1 MTLMSAN
8 STHPRRLTAVS
19 SLVTHDWPT
28 RPPGVSQR
36 PPRRI
41 PAAGE
46 SPASDAGSAP
56 AWTGPARARLP
67 STSSGMRPR
76 QGEPAGGTV
85 AVTGGTG
92 GEGAS
97 GVPAGPEHQ
106 PGTLAPPGPEPM
118 TAAGPEP
125 APITPAAARPGAA
138 GPSTPG
144 PRARAAATGLRLP
157 WALAVALAGGLA
169 LTAAFPPIG
178 IWPLAPAGPAL
189 LAVALW
195 RRGLRASLLA
205 GLVFGLAFFVPLL
218 SWLLNVAWYAWLA
231 LAVAEAVIFAVL
243 AVGQRLLLDLR
254 AWPLAVAGWWVCA
267 EALRSRWPYAFPWG
281 RLAMSQAGTPAAP
294 WAAVGGAPLL
304 SFLVALA
311 GTTLAWALLVP
322 GWRAGLR
329 RRALPLLAFAVAAG
343 LALAGVLLPVDR
355 QPPGTPTAVVAAVQ
369 GNVPHARSLPD
380 LLRASTVTL
389 NHATATERLAAQVR
403 AGGRPAPDLVIWPE
417 NSTDIDPRTYSPVY
431 ATIASAVNAIHRPV
445 LVGTVLRDP
454 LRNAG
459 QLWLPG
465 RGPGQTYVKRQ
476 LVPFGEYI
484 PFRGL
489 LRHIT
494 SLVNL
499 QPENFTAGHRAV
511 VFQAGRIRLGDVIC
525 YEIGFD
531 HLVSSE
537 VNAGANLL
545 TMQTNDATFEVDG
558 QRGETLQQ
566 LAMARI
572 RAVESNRAVV
582 VASTTGVSAIIAPDG
597 RLIAH
602 SGTWRR
608 AVLEARVPLVSQRTL
623 ASRIGGWPEAVIVA
637 LTLAALAWAAA
648 AALRRRTAA
657 G

>member
-1 MTLMSAN
+1 
-8 STHPRRLTAVS
+8 
-19 SLVTHDWPT
+19 
-28 RPPGVSQR
+28 
-36 PPRRI
+36 
-41 PAAGE
+41 
-46 SPASDAGSAP
+46 
-56 AWTGPARARLP
+56 
-67 STSSGMRPR
+67 
-76 QGEPAGGTV
+76 
-85 AVTGGTG
+85 
-92 GEGAS
+92 
-97 GVPAGPEHQ
+97 
-106 PGTLAPPGPEPM
+106 
-118 TAAGPEP
+118 
-125 APITPAAARPGAA
+125 
-138 GPSTPG
+138 
-144 PRARAAATGLRLP
+144 
-157 WALAVALAGGLA
+157 
-169 LTAAFPPIG
+169 
-178 IWPLAPAGPAL
+178 
-189 LAVALW
+189 VALW

-281 RLAMSQAGTPAAP
+281 RLAMSQAGTPTAP

-322 GWRAGLR
+322 GWRARLR
-329 RRALPLLAFAVAAG
+329 RRALPLLAFAGAAG

-355 QPPGTPTAVVAAVQ
+355 QPPGTPTAVVAAIQ
-369 GNVPHARSLPD
+369 GNVPHAQSLPD

-431 ATIASAVNAIHRPV
+431 ATIAAAVNAIHRPV

-511 VFQAGRIRLGDVIC
+511 VFQAGKIRLGDVIC

-602 SGTWRR
+602 TGTWQR

-623 ASRIGGWPEAVIVA
+623 ADRIGAWPQAVIVA

-648 AALRRRTAA
+648 AALRRRRTAA
-657 G
+657 R

>member
-1 MTLMSAN
+1 MT
-8 STHPRRLTAVS
+8 
-19 SLVTHDWPT
+19 
-28 RPPGVSQR
+28 
-36 PPRRI
+36 
-41 PAAGE
+41 
-46 SPASDAGSAP
+46 
-56 AWTGPARARLP
+56 
-67 STSSGMRPR
+67 
-76 QGEPAGGTV
+76 
-85 AVTGGTG
+85 VTGGAG
-92 GEGAS
+92 GEGAG
-97 GVPAGPEHQ
+97 GVPPGPEHQ
-106 PGTLAPPGPEPM
+106 PGTLAPPGPEPVTM
-118 TAAGPEP
+118 ASPGPGPTAPAGPEAAPP
-125 APITPAAARPGAA
+125 APA
-138 GPSTPG
+138 GPETG
-144 PRARAAATGLRLP
+144 PVARAAASLPLP
-157 WALAVALAGGLA
+157 WALAVALTGGLA

-195 RRGLRASLLA
+195 RRSLRASLLA

-218 SWLLNVAWYAWLA
+218 SWLLNVAWYAWFA
-231 LAVAEAVIFAVL
+231 LAVAEAVIFALL

-322 GWRAGLR
+322 GRRAGLR
-329 RRALPLLAFAVAAG
+329 RRSLPWLAFAGATG
-343 LALAGVLLPVDR
+343 LVLAGILLPAGQ

-369 GNVPHARSLPD
+369 GNVPHARSLPG
-380 LLRASTVTL
+380 LLRAFTVTRDQAV
-389 NHATATERLAAQVR
+389 ATKGLAAQVR
-403 AGGRPAPDLVIWPE
+403 AGARPAPDLVIWPE
-417 NSTDIDPRTYSPVY
+417 NSTDIDPRLYPPVY
-431 ATIASAVNAIHRPV
+431 ATIAAAVNAIHRPV
-445 LVGTVLRDP
+445 LVGTVLQDP

-489 LRHIT
+489 LKHIT

-499 QPENFTAGHRAV
+499 QPQNFTAGHRAV
-511 VFQAGRIRLGDVIC
+511 VFRAGKIRLGDVIC
-525 YEIGFD
+525 YEVGFD
-531 HLVSSE
+531 GLVSSE

-545 TMQTNDATFEVDG
+545 TVQTNDATFEVDG

-597 RLIAH
+597 RLITH
-602 SGTWRR
+602 SGTWQR

-623 ASRIGGWPEAVIVA
+623 ADRIGAWPQAVIVA
-637 LTLAALAWAAA
+637 LTVAALAWAAA
-648 AALRRRTAA
+648 AALRRRRTAA
-657 G
+657 R

>member
-1 MTLMSAN
+1 MT
-8 STHPRRLTAVS
+8 
-19 SLVTHDWPT
+19 
-28 RPPGVSQR
+28 
-36 PPRRI
+36 
-41 PAAGE
+41 
-46 SPASDAGSAP
+46 
-56 AWTGPARARLP
+56 
-67 STSSGMRPR
+67 
-76 QGEPAGGTV
+76 
-85 AVTGGTG
+85 VTGGAG

-97 GVPAGPEHQ
+97 VPAGPEHQ
-106 PGTLAPPGPEPM
+106 PGTLAPPGPGPGTGASQEPGPAAP
-118 TAAGPEP
+118 AAGE
-125 APITPAAARPGAA
+125 PGAA
-138 GPSTPG
+138 TPPAPG
-144 PRARAAATGLRLP
+144 PGPQTPAGRSTAPSPTGTGPRGPAAVASLPLP
-157 WALAVALAGGLA
+157 WALAVALTGGLA

-218 SWLLNVAWYAWLA
+218 SWLVNVAWYAWIA

-267 EALRSRWPYAFPWG
+267 EVLRSRWPYAFPWG

-322 GWRAGLR
+322 GRRAGSR
-329 RRALPLLAFAVAAG
+329 RRALALLVFAGATG
-343 LALAGVLLPVDR
+343 LALAGALLPVD
-355 QPPGTPTAVVAAVQ
+355 QHPPGTPTAVVAAVQ

-380 LLRASTVTL
+380 LLRASTVTV
-389 NHATATERLAAQVR
+389 NHAAATKRLAARVR
-403 AGGRPAPDLVIWPE
+403 AGTLPAPGLVIWPE
-417 NSTDIDPRTYSPVY
+417 NSTDLDPRYYPQVY
-431 ATIASAVNAIHRPV
+431 ATIAGAVNAIHRPV
-445 LVGTVLRDP
+445 LVGTLLANPV
-454 LRNAG
+454 RNAG
-459 QLWLPG
+459 VLWLPG
-465 RGPGQTYVKRQ
+465 HGPGQVYVKRQ

-489 LRHIT
+489 LKHVT

-499 QPENFTAGHRAV
+499 QPQNFTAGHRAV
-511 VFQAGRIRLGDVIC
+511 VFRAGKIRLGDVIC
-525 YEIGFD
+525 YEVGFD
-531 HLVSSE
+531 GLVSSE
-537 VNAGANLL
+537 VKAGANLL
-545 TMQTNDATFEVDG
+545 TVQTNDATFEVDG

-602 SGTWRR
+602 SGTWQR
-608 AVLEARVPLVSQRTL
+608 AVLEARVPLVGQRTL
-623 ASRIGGWPEAVIVA
+623 ADRIGGWPEAVIVA
-637 LTLAALAWAAA
+637 LTVAALAWAAA
-648 AALRRRTAA
+648 AAVRRRRTAA
-657 G
+657 R